1 MDKKEIMEKISELK
15 EKREGFAKQALQMEQ
30 ELNVRKTNVIR
41 LEGAIGFLTEELKA
55 LETKKEDK

>member
-15 EKREGFAKQALQMEQ
+15 EKREDFAKQALQMEQ